1 MIVDIIGFATLFITD
16 GISFYNE
23 LLQTSDTP
31 GHKFITYSSYTGATL
46 ITKDGWKLRTYI
58 TKSPFKLN
66 YLSNDFREEKDL
78 SSENHTKKGA
88 LKKLL
93 LEVSDVILK
102 MIERATLNNPSAQF
116 KVMDCRII
124 SALNT
129 KYDAI
134 LNTCCLSYLSKIECA
149 QTIKDSNNF
158 LESGSYMY
166 LSTMEGKDTD
176 SRNSKPENKFS
187 LSSSI
192 LC

>member
-31 GHKFITYSSYTGATL
+31 GHKFITYSSYTGATV

-93 LEVSDVILK
+93 LEVSDGD
-102 MIERATLNNPSAQF
+102 F
-116 KVMDCRII
+116 KND
-124 SALNT
+124 
-129 KYDAI
+129 
-134 LNTCCLSYLSKIECA
+134 
-149 QTIKDSNNF
+149 
-158 LESGSYMY
+158 
-166 LSTMEGKDTD
+166 
-176 SRNSKPENKFS
+176 
-187 LSSSI
+187 
-192 LC
+192 